1 VSEQKILHK
10 SLCKVGPTVEHLLSV
25 ARLLQPTKTLKI
37 HHTYIVCLDLFAT
50 SWGFKAVDQLSQKTK
65 QLWAQVGAKLVI
77 GNQLFVT
84 Q

>member
-1 VSEQKILHK
+1 MHK
-10 SLCKVGPTVEHLLSV
+10 SLCKVGLTVEYLLSGI
-25 ARLLQPTKTLKI
+25 RLLQPTKTLKI
-37 HHTYIVCLDLFAT
+37 HYTYIVCLDLFAT

-65 QLWAQVGAKLVI
+65 QLRAQVGAKLVL